1 MAVAALNGLELT
13 ISPDFE
19 MGKTNKTPE
28 YLAKFPLGKIPALET
43 ASGFMLYESSAITH
57 YLCEVGPRREQLLG
71 ATPEERALVQQWVF
85 FTTEQ
90 LYRTVMELVR
100 PLLGFV
106 PHDAAVEQ
114 RSRED
119 LARWLAFLNEHL
131 AGRTWFLPGGTAL
144 SLADISVAHGLR
156 LGLKLCIDAEER
168 GKYPNLMQWWDRVL
182 AVPEVNTAFGGNE
195 VLEKKPAA

>member
-1 MAVAALNGLELT
+1 MAVAALNELELT

-43 ASGFMLYESSAITH
+43 ATGFTLYESSAITH

-71 ATPEERALVQQWVF
+71 ATAEERALVQQWVF

-90 LYRTVMELVR
+90 LFRTVIDLVR
-100 PLLGFV
+100 PILGIA
-106 PHDAAVEQ
+106 PHDPTVEQ

-119 LARWLAFLNEHL
+119 LTRWLTFLDEYL
-131 AGRTWFLPGGTAL
+131 AGRTWILPGGTAV

-156 LGLKLCIDAEER
+156 LGLRLCIDGEER
-168 GKYPNLMQWWDRVL
+168 SKYPNLMQWWDRVL
-182 AVPEVNTAFGGNE
+182 AVPEVNKAFGGNE
-195 VLEKKPAA
+195 LFEKKPAA